1 MNQLHDLADALAS
14 SDNQPRTTFEALCAF
29 AQHTV
34 GVKLF
39 TLMTFDARTRGAQRI
54 FSNMPD
60 AYPVSG
66 TKPRPVNRWAETVL
80 DRGETYVMNDIETI
94 AEVFFDHELIKSL
107 GCESCINIPVIV
119 AGEVLGTMN
128 CLHEAGHY
136 TPERVAL
143 SESLKLPGAA
153 CFLLAR
159 AKAAGAI

>member
-1 MNQLHDLADALAS
+1 MSDFDAFNATLATGTPDAIY
-14 SDNQPRTTFEALCAF
+14 TALG
-29 AQHTV
+29 TLTEKVV
-34 GVKLF
+34 GAKLF
-39 TLMTFDARTRGAQRI
+39 TLLTFDAKEGIAQR
-54 FSNMPD
+54 FYSNMPD

-66 TKPRPVNRWAETVL
+66 TKPRPVSQWAETVL
-80 DRGETYVMNDIETI
+80 DRGETYVMNDIAAIE
-94 AEVFFDHELIKSL
+94 EVFFDHELIQSL

-136 TPERVAL
+136 TPDRVAL

>member
-1 MNQLHDLADALAS
+1 MPDYAAFTTTLATGTPEDAYGALA
-14 SDNQPRTTFEALCAF
+14 RLTGETI
-29 AQHTV
+29 

-39 TLMTFDARTRGAQRI
+39 TLLMFDAKYGISRR
-54 FSNMPD
+54 FYSNMPD

-80 DRGETYVMNDIETI
+80 DRGETFVMNDIETI
-94 AEVFFDHELIKSL
+94 AEVFFDHELIRSL

-119 AGEVLGTMN
+119 GGAVLGTLN

-136 TPERVAL
+136 TPERVAA
-143 SESLKLPGAA
+143 SETLKLPGAA

-159 AKAAGAI
+159 ASERGVL